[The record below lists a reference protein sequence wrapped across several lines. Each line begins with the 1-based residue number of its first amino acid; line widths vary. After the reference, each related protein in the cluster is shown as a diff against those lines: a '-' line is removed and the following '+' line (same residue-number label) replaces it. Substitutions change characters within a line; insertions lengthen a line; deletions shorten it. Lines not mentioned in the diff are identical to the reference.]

1 MLSASQEDSMAL
13 LLRLDEKAGT
23 ARRAP
28 LDADPVK
35 EAARRMIAA
44 RDALEEAQ
52 AELALAH
59 KEMVKAVADKRRAN
73 LDAGNTDHIAVSV
86 DGRKVRISW
95 PARFKSI
102 PRHNEPA
109 LRDAFGVDYGRL
121 VDDKRRA
128 SVSATADQL
137 KNALGEDFRKIER
150 FVKFDDALRPSK
162 GVYTELAR
170 LRSEGYT
177 ERARDV
183 QTFLDAT
190 AWAPN
195 VTVER

>member
-1 MLSASQEDSMAL
+1 MAL
-13 LLRLDEKAGT
+13 LLRLDDRAPAST
-23 ARRAP
+23 ARTIE
-28 LDADPVK
+28 DPAQ
-35 EAARRMIAA
+35 AAALRMIAA
-44 RDALEEAQ
+44 RQALEEAQ
-52 AELALAH
+52 AEYALAH
-59 KEMVKAVADKRRAN
+59 EEMIHAVAERRKAAMA
-73 LDAGNTDHIAVSV
+73 AGNKDHIAIVV
-86 DGRKVRISW
+86 AGRKVRISW

-109 LRDAFGVDYGRL
+109 LRAAFGVDYERI

-128 SVSATADQL
+128 SIKATPAQL
-137 KNALGEDFRKIER
+137 RNALGEDFAKIER
-150 FVKFDDALRPSK
+150 FVKIDDTLRPSK
-162 GVYTELAR
+162 NVYAELAR

-183 QTFLDAT
+183 QTLLDAT

>member
-1 MLSASQEDSMAL
+1 MAL
-13 LLRLDEKAGT
+13 LLRLDDRAPSST
-23 ARRAP
+23 ARTVEDPARA
-28 LDADPVK
+28 
-35 EAARRMIAA
+35 AALRMVSA
-44 RDALEEAQ
+44 RQALEEAQ

-59 KEMVKAVADKRRAN
+59 GEMVAAVADRRKAA
-73 LDAGNTDHIAVSV
+73 LAAGNTDHIAIVV
-86 DGRKVRISW
+86 GGRKVRISW

-102 PRHNEPA
+102 PRHNETA
-109 LRDAFGVDYGRL
+109 LRAAFGVDYERI
-121 VDDKRRA
+121 VDGKRRA
-128 SVSATADQL
+128 SVKATADQL
-137 KNALGEDFRKIER
+137 RNALGEDFAKIER
-150 FVKFDDALRPSK
+150 FVKIDDTLRPTK

-183 QTFLDAT
+183 QTLLDAT